1 MPVKP
6 RDIPN
11 VITIFRFLLVPPVVI
26 LLLQERFTAALI
38 VFGVAGF
45 SDGLDGFLAKRY
57 DWRSRLGGILDPLAD
72 KLLLVSSFVT
82 LGWLGLIP
90 AWLVLLV
97 ILRDLVIVAGAT
109 FYHMRIEQ
117 FDAEPSVSSKLN
129 TATQIL
135 LVLAVLF
142 SFGIQTVPV
151 ILMDVLLYSV
161 LATTLWSGF
170 GYVWTWGQRAWQ
182 KRGR

>member
-1 MPVKP
+1 VKA

-11 VITIFRFLLVPPVVI
+11 VITAFRFLLVAPVVI

-57 DWRSRLGGILDPLAD
+57 NWRSRLGGIMDPLAD

-97 ILRDLVIVAGAT
+97 ILRDLVIVAGAA
-109 FYHMRIEQ
+109 FYHLRIEQ
-117 FDAEPSVSSKLN
+117 FEAEPSIASKLN

-135 LVLAVLF
+135 LVLTVLF
-142 SFGIQTVPV
+142 SFGIQALPAA
-151 ILMDVLLYSV
+151 LMDALLYAV
-161 LATTLWSGF
+161 LATTIWSGF
-170 GYVWTWGQRAWQ
+170 DYVWTWGRRAWQ
-182 KRGR
+182 RRGR